1 MDAKGRVMSIRTM
14 ISAAALSLTA
24 WGMAGADD
32 ALELRQSYAG
42 HYVLPTM
49 VGDRGPF
56 PFILDT
62 GANHTAILELLA
74 HQLDLS
80 LRDGVPD
87 TLYGLTGS
95 NATVILG
102 VAALDFGAGPAPVER
117 AVTID
122 ADVNADLVAFGIIGT
137 DAFRGQR
144 LEIDL
149 TEYVIRVDPDAPWDL
164 DELEGRISRNGM
176 LLARGTVSGIETTF
190 MIDTGATRS
199 FINRALAEEVMTGRQ
214 MQRVEVFGMGPQ
226 GGNAGEVGIGTVR
239 FTGLCHRNV
248 RALASD
254 FPIFET
260 LDLADEPAM
269 IVGLD
274 LLDQGVI
281 RIDFTNGVFTIDSS
295 AACRRRSSSLLDRNL
310 IYDRWGDD

>member
-1 MDAKGRVMSIRTM
+1 MSIRTLV
-14 ISAAALSLTA
+14 SAAALSVAA
-24 WGMAGADD
+24 WGIAQADD
-32 ALELRQSYAG
+32 VLELRQSYAG

-62 GANHTAILELLA
+62 GANHTAILEVLA

-80 LRDGVPD
+80 LQDGVPD

-95 NATVILG
+95 SATVILG
-102 VAALDFGAGPAPVER
+102 VAAIDFGAGPSPVER

-122 ADVNADLVAFGIIGT
+122 ADVNADLVAFGILGT
-137 DAFRGQR
+137 DAFEGQQ

-149 TEYVIRVDPDAPWDL
+149 SDYVIRVNPSAAEEWTG
-164 DELEGRISRNGM
+164 LEGRISANGQ
-176 LLARGTVSGIETTF
+176 LLARGTVSGVPTTF

-199 FINRALAEEVMTGRQ
+199 FINRALAEEIVAGRQ
-214 MQRVEVFGMGPQ
+214 MRNIEVHGMSAQ

-239 FTGLCHRNV
+239 VSGLCHRNV

-260 LDLADEPAM
+260 LGLNDTPAM

-274 LLDQGVI
+274 LLDHGQI
-281 RIDFTNGVFTIDSS
+281 RIDFASGEFNIDSS
-295 AACRRRSSSLLDRNL
+295 AACRRRSSSMLDRNM
-310 IYDRWGDD
+310 IYDHRDGQ

>member
-1 MDAKGRVMSIRTM
+1 MSIRTLV
-14 ISAAALSLTA
+14 SAAALSIA
-24 WGMAGADD
+24 SWGLAPADD

-62 GANHTAILELLA
+62 GANHTAILEVLA
-74 HQLDLS
+74 HQLNLS
-80 LRDGVPD
+80 LEDGVPD

-95 NATVILG
+95 SSTVVLNL
-102 VAALDFGAGPAPVER
+102 APLDFGAGPTPVNR
-117 AVTID
+117 AVTVD

-149 TEYVIRVDPDAPWDL
+149 SDYVIRINPPLSNQWTSL
-164 DELEGRISRNGM
+164 DGRISDIGL
-176 LLARGTVSGIETTF
+176 LLAQGSVSGVPTTF

-199 FINRALAEEVMTGRQ
+199 FINRDLAEAVVAGRQ
-214 MQRVEVFGMGPQ
+214 MQNIQIHGMSSQ
-226 GGNAGEVGIGTVR
+226 GGYAGEVGIGTVR
-239 FTGLCHRNV
+239 VTGLCHRNV

-260 LDLADEPAM
+260 LGLDDAPAM
-269 IVGLD
+269 IIGLD
-274 LLDQGVI
+274 LLDHGQI
-281 RIDFTNGVFTIDSS
+281 QIDFVTGQFTINSS
-295 AACRRRSSSLLDRNL
+295 AACRRRSSSMLDRN
-310 IYDRWGDD
+310 IVYDNWSRN

>member
-1 MDAKGRVMSIRTM
+1 MSIRTM
-14 ISAAALSLTA
+14 ISAAALSMTV
-24 WGMAGADD
+24 WGSASAEDI
-32 ALELRQSYAG
+32 LELRQSYAG

-74 HQLDLS
+74 HQLGLS
-80 LRDGVPD
+80 FQDGVPD

-95 NATVILG
+95 DSTVILG
-102 VAALDFGAGPAPVER
+102 VAALDFGAGPAPIDR

-122 ADVNADLVAFGIIGT
+122 AEVNADLVAFGIIGT

-149 TEYVIRVDPDAPWDL
+149 IDYAATVDPDATWQESAFD
-164 DELEGRISRNGM
+164 GYIARNGM
-176 LLARGTVSGIETTF
+176 LLMEGRVGGVDTTF

-199 FINRALAEEVMTGRQ
+199 FVNRALAEAVVASRQMDRIEVM
-214 MQRVEVFGMGPQ
+214 GMSGP
-226 GGNAGEVGIGTVR
+226 GGNAGEIGIGTVR
-239 FTGLCHRNV
+239 LPGLCRRNV

-254 FPIFET
+254 FPIFDT
-260 LDLADEPAM
+260 LGLNERPAM
-269 IVGLD
+269 IIGLD
-274 LLDQGVI
+274 LLDNGII
-281 RIDFTNGVFTIDSS
+281 RIDFEQGVFAIDNT
-295 AACRRRSSSLLDRNL
+295 ATCRGRSTSLID
-310 IYDRWGDD
+310 